1 MKINTLLVCAMLL
14 LPFET
19 KSQSLVFTDEEQ
31 RAYEENK
38 TEMVVP
44 VEFLAGD
51 AFAAIQ
57 ADYKVNPYDTKTIRR
72 LCVRMETHK
81 YIHNYILE
89 TAQQRIRHKRD
100 IEIQYWDSIAAY
112 LIPVNPEMTGRFVG
126 YAISMS
132 KELDLTDETNAILM
146 QEGIRLFQWL
156 RVNPCVNL
164 AREEMDTLKSVLNP
178 EQIEKVIHRRNKTEV
193 DNRVQSIWETL
204 ANAELIEELDKDAE
218 QKRAETYIQKELF
231 IRDYYIGDHSLI
243 SANLDDL
250 YRHKPTVIN
259 MYEGLL
265 QKESIKKKYEEKVG
279 FEYSW

>member
-1 MKINTLLVCAMLL
+1 MLL

-19 KSQSLVFTDEEQ
+19 KSQSHVFTDEEQ

-44 VEFLAGD
+44 VEFLASD

-57 ADYKVNPYDTKTIRR
+57 ADYKVNPYDAKTIRS

-100 IEIQYWDSIAAY
+100 IEILYWDSIAAY
-112 LIPVNPEMTGRFVG
+112 LIPVNPEMAGRFVG
-126 YAISMS
+126 YAISIS
-132 KELDLTDETNAILM
+132 KELDLTDETNAILV
-146 QEGIRLFQWL
+146 QEGIRLFQLL
-156 RVNPCVNL
+156 RANPCANL
-164 AREEMDTLKSVLNP
+164 AREEMDTLKSVLNR

-193 DNRVQSIWETL
+193 ANRVQSIWETL
-204 ANAELIEELDKDAE
+204 ANAEIIEELDEDAE
-218 QKRAETYIQKELF
+218 RKRAETYIQKELF
-231 IRDYYIGDHSLI
+231 IRDYHIGDHSLI
-243 SANLDDL
+243 STNLDDL
-250 YRHKPTVIN
+250 YRHKPTIIN

-265 QKESIKKKYEEKVG
+265 QRESINKKHEEKVG